1 MDTRALTNDPITG
14 RGHTLNTVNLSKV
27 PNIQIAT
34 CHLSYVTGH
43 DMPIYLHWLGLRSV
57 RQTNYF
63 SNDELA
69 LINIALN
76 MTRLQLVQSA
86 DERDETD
93 TEELAKLKLFETKVP
108 GPSIKVLKAR
118 KYGLGCGP
126 MREFARMFML
136 SLHYLS
142 TCTDVQFD
150 KYYCPFGA
158 GMAFADGELKLDRK
172 KVRTFARSLAHNC
185 YFCASLAGCKRIF
198 HRNPSL
204 WSRFDGEGGIVDV
217 ERIVA
222 DYTHEIYRIIREE
235 LFVFPVRPRSM
246 FDGDIQYHFD
256 FGIEYSPWMNE
267 DISFLLSA
275 IKAKEEFTQYL
286 LQPRPSVRYR
296 TDPPRPTEERQE
308 QVQEQVQQQEPLYE
322 FPIGAD
328 GTIPADLMNVIDL
341 SLFETGEV
349 RPPNEA
355 TRILDEDS
363 ESENDIGTP
372 M

>member
-1 MDTRALTNDPITG
+1 
-14 RGHTLNTVNLSKV
+14 
-27 PNIQIAT
+27 
-34 CHLSYVTGH
+34 
-43 DMPIYLHWLGLRSV
+43 
-57 RQTNYF
+57 
-63 SNDELA
+63 
-69 LINIALN
+69 
-76 MTRLQLVQSA
+76 
-86 DERDETD
+86 
-93 TEELAKLKLFETKVP
+93 
-108 GPSIKVLKAR
+108 
-118 KYGLGCGP
+118 
-126 MREFARMFML
+126 
-136 SLHYLS
+136 
-142 TCTDVQFD
+142 
-150 KYYCPFGA
+150 
-158 GMAFADGELKLDRK
+158 
-172 KVRTFARSLAHNC
+172 
-185 YFCASLAGCKRIF
+185 
-198 HRNPSL
+198 
-204 WSRFDGEGGIVDV
+204 
-217 ERIVA
+217 
-222 DYTHEIYRIIREE
+222 
-235 LFVFPVRPRSM
+235 M

-275 IKAKEEFTQYL
+275 IKAKEEITQYL